1 MDYYKSIPYLDRVI
15 NQPSIYNKLTCRD
28 FDHLVTMLPAA
39 LFRYNYK
46 EVDPDDFALPEYYT
60 SADIEKAIDKVV
72 IHLEQYIHSK
82 LTNPDSYIRELKE
95 SLGSCY
101 SEEMRDYWIDEIDY
115 APTSVMDAII
125 YEICYDM
132 LWFNENKITE
142 GYKNISLDEVMG
154 YLTEIC
160 VIYCGFGKIMFNSS
174 QFAIQR
180 RFDNPSNMDLWQ
192 ISYMRQK
199 FFGAS
204 VPVKHTR
211 RWITWAGTELASSK
225 PQYCKVLF
233 RLLFA
238 MVWIGSL
245 ILINVTEL
253 YRYPRIGGVIAST
266 FLQTMPLVFIPWRWR
281 YVLRTFWGMFTFF
294 LLLTSLTSLTSKKSL
309 DTIVAQP
316 WFMSMLLNSLIVTC
330 IYVLMN
336 RRKTRS
342 PYDKQE

>member
-142 GYKNISLDEVMG
+142 GYKNISPDEVME

-245 ILINVTEL
+245 ILINVAEL
-253 YRYPRIGGVIAST
+253 YRYPRIGGGL
-266 FLQTMPLVFIPWRWR
+266 LQH
-281 YVLRTFWGMFTFF
+281 FF
-294 LLLTSLTSLTSKKSL
+294 
-309 DTIVAQP
+309 
-316 WFMSMLLNSLIVTC
+316 
-330 IYVLMN
+330 
-336 RRKTRS
+336 
-342 PYDKQE
+342 KQCL

>member
-125 YEICYDM
+125 YEVCYDM
-132 LWFNENKITE
+132 LWFNENKITD
-142 GYKNISLDEVMG
+142 GYKNISPSPP
-154 YLTEIC
+154 TRAWPSTAI
-160 VIYCGFGKIMFNSS
+160 GKR
-174 QFAIQR
+174 A
-180 RFDNPSNMDLWQ
+180 P
-192 ISYMRQK
+192 
-199 FFGAS
+199 
-204 VPVKHTR
+204 
-211 RWITWAGTELASSK
+211 
-225 PQYCKVLF
+225 
-233 RLLFA
+233 
-238 MVWIGSL
+238 VWIC
-245 ILINVTEL
+245 
-253 YRYPRIGGVIAST
+253 ST
-266 FLQTMPLVFIPWRWR
+266 PSMSGW
-281 YVLRTFWGMFTFF
+281 VLRMSFF
-294 LLLTSLTSLTSKKSL
+294 VK
-309 DTIVAQP
+309 
-316 WFMSMLLNSLIVTC
+316 
-330 IYVLMN
+330 
-336 RRKTRS
+336 
-342 PYDKQE
+342 